1 LKIDNIHSVYFIGI
15 GGIGMSA
22 LARWFN
28 TNGYKVAGYDRTPSL
43 LTSHLEKEGMQI
55 HFEDDV
61 KLIPAEFLKEDTLII
76 YTPAIPK
83 EHSELNYFLNKK
95 FIVKKRSEVLGLIT
109 ESMFTIAVAGT
120 HGKTTT
126 SSMVAHLLKSA
137 GKNVAAFLGGIT
149 QNYNTNLLLNTKGD
163 DAMVVV
169 EADEYDRSFLRLHPD
184 IAVITSMDPDHLDI
198 YENGKEFEK
207 TFNDFAAQVEPG
219 GSLIYK
225 TGLNLDKPLNNQ
237 QYFTFGL
244 ENAAYRAVNSRILNA
259 EFVFDI
265 EASGSKKIDNVR
277 LIVPGFHNIQ
287 NALAAF
293 AVGDRLGIPADV
305 MKLALATFK
314 GVKRR
319 FEYVVK
325 RDDIIFID
333 DYAHHPT
340 EIEAFL
346 TSVKALYKGKK
357 LTVIFQPHLFSRT
370 RDFLEGFAESLSLA
384 DELLLMEI
392 YPAREL
398 PIPGITSS
406 VLLDKVSIQNK
417 RLVSKSGLMEVLK
430 GIETDILVTIGAGD
444 IDTFVEP
451 IEKMIL
457 NKKYV

>member
-1 LKIDNIHSVYFIGI
+1 LKIENIHSVYFIGI

-28 TNGYKVAGYDRTPSL
+28 TNGYNVAGYDRTSTL
-43 LTSHLEKEGMQI
+43 LTTHLQKEGMEI
-55 HFEDDV
+55 HFEDDE
-61 KLIPAEFLKEDTLII
+61 KLIPLEFLKQETLII

-83 EHSELNYFLNKK
+83 EHKELNYFIKHQ
-95 FIVKKRSEVLGLIT
+95 FEIKKRSEVLGMIT
-109 ESMFTIAVAGT
+109 ETMFTIAIAGT

-149 QNYNTNLLLNTKGD
+149 QNYNTNLLLNEKGD

-198 YENGKEFEK
+198 YKDDKDFEN
-207 TFNDFAAQVEPG
+207 TFNDFAAQVEPSG
-219 GSLIYK
+219 VLIHK
-225 TGLNLDKPLNNQ
+225 TGLKMRASLSGQ
-237 QYFTFGL
+237 EYYTFGL
-244 ENAAYRAVNSRILNA
+244 DNADYTAINTRIINSQ
-259 EFVFDI
+259 FVFDI
-265 EASGSKKIDNVR
+265 ARAGKKIAEDIT
-277 LIVPGFHNIQ
+277 LLVPGFHNIQ

-293 AVGDRLGIPADV
+293 SVGDRLEIPANV
-305 MKLALATFK
+305 MKSALETFK

-325 RDDIIFID
+325 QDDIIFID

-340 EIEAFL
+340 EIQAFL

-357 LTVIFQPHLFSRT
+357 LTVIFQPHLYSRT

-384 DELLLMEI
+384 DELILLDI

-398 PIPGITSS
+398 PIPGITSA
-406 VLLDKVSIQNK
+406 VLLEKVKIDSK
-417 RLVSKSGLMEVLK
+417 RNVSKNDLLHVLK
-430 GIETDILVTIGAGD
+430 EVETDILVTIGAGD

-451 IEKMIL
+451 IKNMIL